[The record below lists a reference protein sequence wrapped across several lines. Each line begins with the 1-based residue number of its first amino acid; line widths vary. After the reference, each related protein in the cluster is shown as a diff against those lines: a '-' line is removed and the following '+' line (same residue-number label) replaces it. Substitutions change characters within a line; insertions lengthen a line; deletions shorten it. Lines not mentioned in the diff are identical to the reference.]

1 MNPQQTEPVQDSV
14 RAVVPVRVTVLA
26 PFSAILFAMDPAIAS
41 MFVHSDMTGQGNRR
55 MTTQVMVVPGL
66 NLTAS

>member
-1 MNPQQTEPVQDSV
+1 VQDSV
-14 RAVVPVRVTVLA
+14 RAVVPVRVAVLA

-41 MFVHSDMTGQGNRR
+41 MFVHSDMTGQANKR

-66 NLTAS
+66 SLTAS